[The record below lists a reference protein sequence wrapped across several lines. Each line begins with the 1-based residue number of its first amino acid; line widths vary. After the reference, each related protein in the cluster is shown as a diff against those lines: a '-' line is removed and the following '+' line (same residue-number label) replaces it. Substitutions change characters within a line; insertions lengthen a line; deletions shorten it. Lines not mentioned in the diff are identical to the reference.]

1 MCRRPLALF
10 LGLLVLPILAACVS
24 PDSAPNVTS
33 GPVVPTSPATTLH
46 PYDTTV
52 DVTDTTLPPNAVFG
66 GDPCTALTANEIAR
80 VRLGAFGYGRLF
92 RADQRS
98 SDSCLYLVLKGD
110 QATTLLVKLINVDTY
125 NAPPAAN
132 ETLLVVDGVGDDAA
146 ALTRDGSATVMVHVG
161 ERYVAV
167 TAPDLDSATALARL
181 IAPRM
186 ITAIT
191 TTSTT
196 DPGPIPTASMVPPP
210 TS

>member
-1 MCRRPLALF
+1 MRRRSLSLSLGVLMLPL
-10 LGLLVLPILAACVS
+10 LAACVS
-24 PDSAPNVTS
+24 PDSAPDPTS

-110 QATTLLVKLINVDTY
+110 QATTLLVKLISADTY

-132 ETLLVVDGVGDDAA
+132 ETLLVVNGVGDDAA
-146 ALTRDGSATVMVHVG
+146 ALTRDGSATVMVHIG
-161 ERYVAV
+161 SRYVAV

-186 ITAIT
+186 VTAIT